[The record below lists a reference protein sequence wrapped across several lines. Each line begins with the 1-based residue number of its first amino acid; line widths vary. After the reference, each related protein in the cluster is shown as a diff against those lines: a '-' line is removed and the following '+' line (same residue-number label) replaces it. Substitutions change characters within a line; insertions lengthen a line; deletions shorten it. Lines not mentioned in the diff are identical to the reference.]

1 MMFSTCFVLFQ
12 KVSITF
18 DFVMTNT
25 MQIIDHKNA
34 RQFVYLTFLLFYCYF
49 FNKTR
54 LKCNGK
60 MIIIEIDPN
69 TGRGKQLK
77 NFEDISHTGAKF

>member
-12 KVSITF
+12 KVSGTF

-25 MQIIDHKNA
+25 IQIIDHKNA
-34 RQFVYLTFLLFYCYF
+34 RQLVYLTFLLFYCSF

-54 LKCNGK
+54 LNCNGK

-77 NFEDISHTGAKF
+77 NFEGISHTGAKF